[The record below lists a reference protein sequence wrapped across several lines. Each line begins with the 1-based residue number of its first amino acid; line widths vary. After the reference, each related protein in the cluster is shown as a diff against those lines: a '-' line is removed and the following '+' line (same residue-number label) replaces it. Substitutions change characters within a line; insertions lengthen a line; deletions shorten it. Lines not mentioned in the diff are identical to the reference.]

1 MVGGGNKF
9 SVQVYKSL
17 RMLELTLVT
26 FELCLQK
33 MQGSQEEKISIPKA
47 QYLDPYSKFYV
58 HCAVKCATMKNW
70 T

>member
-17 RMLELTLVT
+17 RMSELTLVT

-33 MQGSQEEKISIPKA
+33 MQGSQEEKLSIPKA
-47 QYLDPYSKFYV
+47 QYFRPLF
-58 HCAVKCATMKNW
+58 
-70 T
+70 